1 MQTTEADLVQKN
13 IYFQITKANEQKD
26 YRDDDAGKDYYSP
39 EEQSKVG
46 KQSKLS
52 YFYETNMD
60 KSLDA

>member
-52 YFYETNMD
+52 FF
-60 KSLDA
+60 L